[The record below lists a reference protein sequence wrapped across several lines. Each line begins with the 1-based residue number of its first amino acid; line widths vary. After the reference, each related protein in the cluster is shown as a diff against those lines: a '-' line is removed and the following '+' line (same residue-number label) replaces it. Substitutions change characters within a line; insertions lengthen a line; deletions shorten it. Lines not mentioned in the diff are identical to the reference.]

1 MARTKYTAK
10 KTTGALGVHADI
22 PPASPPASSRRMN
35 AARQVASLQALEILS
50 SEDHG
55 PDGAICNGCQ
65 NGSTMLSCD
74 HCPQWTCYGIYG
86 ENDTQGCLTI
96 RSREMLEAAVS
107 FMCPACHRNN
117 DRNRD
122 KKKKTRYVGLYG
134 ANGGMED
141 AVVDVTKT
149 TLHFFPPLDSRDTVL
164 LLLAVRGAE
173 HMIEPATATYALL
186 NSFFG
191 RGQGALHLATIFF
204 DVSTPEGGNLYDNQL
219 AAAVDFIQKNARRV
233 VVYFITHATPDGDLH
248 FSGPRIVQQNKI
260 TQSLPGHSNSP
271 RAILNRLFTVEL
283 LDALRIVGETTL
295 FLMVCGGY
303 LGHLETTDWVN
314 SAVRRRSFREVVS
327 FGSKRLQPFWVSSFC
342 ARFVQRF
349 YLEGA
354 VYPAAM
360 GDILGGDAR
369 LGAATDVVVIRHN
382 PMDYS
387 FPERIRYVWAQDIQ
401 APYGTP
407 LPTLCP
413 VCHCFGTLSA
423 SNPAD
428 KDSLLRISCSQK
440 DSDTGVRCNCELLA
454 PVFPGRVRGS
464 KLFYGE
470 WLSETF

>member
-149 TLHFFPPLDSRDTVL
+149 TLHFFPP
-164 LLLAVRGAE
+164 
-173 HMIEPATATYALL
+173 
-186 NSFFG
+186 
-191 RGQGALHLATIFF
+191 
-204 DVSTPEGGNLYDNQL
+204 
-219 AAAVDFIQKNARRV
+219 
-233 VVYFITHATPDGDLH
+233 
-248 FSGPRIVQQNKI
+248 
-260 TQSLPGHSNSP
+260 
-271 RAILNRLFTVEL
+271 
-283 LDALRIVGETTL
+283 
-295 FLMVCGGY
+295 
-303 LGHLETTDWVN
+303 
-314 SAVRRRSFREVVS
+314 
-327 FGSKRLQPFWVSSFC
+327 
-342 ARFVQRF
+342 
-349 YLEGA
+349 
-354 VYPAAM
+354 
-360 GDILGGDAR
+360 
-369 LGAATDVVVIRHN
+369 
-382 PMDYS
+382 
-387 FPERIRYVWAQDIQ
+387 
-401 APYGTP
+401 
-407 LPTLCP
+407 
-413 VCHCFGTLSA
+413 
-423 SNPAD
+423 
-428 KDSLLRISCSQK
+428 
-440 DSDTGVRCNCELLA
+440 
-454 PVFPGRVRGS
+454 
-464 KLFYGE
+464 
-470 WLSETF
+470 